1 MTYKV
6 IKRCDFIE
14 HNKQNNLKNTEIEAI
29 LNKLFNSNKNWR
41 NTYKSVIF
49 KANISDIEKKQN
61 EIKSLLNKF
70 SNSNFVEFTKK
81 ILIYCEANSELS
93 IFTLEY
99 IFNIAMKQPIFCNL
113 YVKLIK
119 DFVDTN
125 PNLEKHIVDICMN
138 YKDLVN
144 SNNIKNNKNLSYDD
158 FCKNNILKQYKVG
171 YSQLFGELFINKLIK
186 IDIINENIVYMFD
199 ILKSRLEKIETDD
212 YIEDLI
218 ICINRLV
225 ITIIDS
231 MTKAHIHNTIIY
243 IDEISSSPIIIK
255 RLKFKLMDLK
265 DILGTKYNECRKL
278 LE

>member
-29 LNKLFNSNKNWR
+29 FNKLFNSNKNWR

-49 KANISDIEKKQN
+49 KENISDIEKKQN

-70 SNSNFVEFTKK
+70 SNPNFVEFKKK
-81 ILIYCEANSELS
+81 ILIYCDNNSELS

-138 YKDLVN
+138 YKNLVN

-199 ILKSRLEKIETDD
+199 ILKSRLEKTETDD

-231 MTKAHIHNTIIY
+231 MTKEHIHNTIIH
-243 IDEISSSPIIIK
+243 INEISSSPIIIK

-265 DILGTKYNECRKL
+265 DM
-278 LE
+278 LESKI

>member
-1 MTYKV
+1 
-6 IKRCDFIE
+6 
-14 HNKQNNLKNTEIEAI
+14 
-29 LNKLFNSNKNWR
+29 
-41 NTYKSVIF
+41 
-49 KANISDIEKKQN
+49 
-61 EIKSLLNKF
+61 
-70 SNSNFVEFTKK
+70 
-81 ILIYCEANSELS
+81 
-93 IFTLEY
+93 
-99 IFNIAMKQPIFCNL
+99 MKQPIFCNL

-119 DFVDTN
+119 DFVATN

-199 ILKSRLEKIETDD
+199 ILKSRLEKTETDD

-265 DILGTKYNECRKL
+265 DM
-278 LE
+278 LESKI

>member
-6 IKRCDFIE
+6 INRSVFIE
-14 HNKQNNLKNTEIEAI
+14 NNKQNNLKNTEIDTI
-29 LNKLFNSNKNWR
+29 FNKLFNSNKNWR

-49 KANISDIEKKQN
+49 KDNMSDIEKRQN

-70 SNSNFVEFTKK
+70 SNPNFVEFKKK
-81 ILIYCEANSELS
+81 ILIYCDTNSELS

-99 IFNIAMKQPIFCNL
+99 IFNISMKQPIFCNL

-119 DFVDTN
+119 ALVDTTPQLKTN
-125 PNLEKHIVDICMN
+125 IIDICNN

-186 IDIINENIVYMFD
+186 IEVITENIIYMFN
-199 ILKSRLEKIETDD
+199 ILKSILEKQDTDN

-225 ITIIDS
+225 ITILDS
-231 MTKAHIHNTIIY
+231 MTKEHIHNTII
-243 IDEISSSPIIIK
+243 DLNEIYSSPLIIK

-265 DILGTKYNECRKL
+265 DM
-278 LE
+278 LESKI